1 MLGPTTGNVGKFLC
15 YTVDTHFYI
24 QMRPLLLYGS
34 FVFLLQMCWF
44 KFKVFFFFFNKST
57 STLPLKYLCFR
68 STVYILNYTLGYIF
82 WLLHMGNCFS
92 LFNLKVSFKTF
103 WWMIIINAAKWWIWG
118 SKHKSV
124 MFRWTWAVHCLEI
137 EFTIELCSCY
147 SSKHMEKKFFFL

>member
-1 MLGPTTGNVGKFLC
+1 MLGNSYATLWIHIFTFRWDHCCYMVLLSFYYRCVGLSSKF
-15 YTVDTHFYI
+15 
-24 QMRPLLLYGS
+24 
-34 FVFLLQMCWF
+34 
-44 KFKVFFFFFNKST
+44 FFFFFNKST